1 MISLR
6 ASEILISSR
15 TGYGDTFTVTG
26 SEAIPLATTTSEY
39 WPADIG
45 RNGDVVLTV
54 AEPVATPMVEWCEVG
69 R

>member
-1 MISLR
+1 MMALADQR
-6 ASEILISSR
+6 DG

-39 WPADIG
+39 WPAG
-45 RNGDVVLTV
+45 TSAGTVTFVLTV